1 MTALHPGVSSVPFTT
16 LDWRGVG
23 LTRAYLRAHL
33 PRPQV
38 DVAAALSTVEPILAD
53 VREKGAAA
61 TLEYSQRFDGVRPQA
76 VKVPAAQLQ
85 RALRD
90 LDPQVREAL
99 ELAVARVRSVCEF
112 SVPSRSRVQVCEGGV
127 VGEVTLP
134 VERVGL
140 YVPGGRAVLPSS
152 VVMNVVPAQVAGVG
166 EIVVASPPS
175 KAHDGWPHPT
185 ILAACALVGVTD
197 VLAVGGAQAIALLA
211 YGDGAQ
217 QIDPVDLIT
226 GPGNVYVAAAKR
238 AVKGVV
244 GIDSEAGP
252 TEIAILADAS
262 ANARYVAADL
272 ISQAE
277 HDPMAASVLVTPS
290 EELISQVQEELAAQV
305 AHTTHQVRIREALAG
320 PQSAAILV
328 DDLQAGLAV
337 INAYGAEHL
346 EIHTSAACTQDPQQ
360 VAESVRH
367 AGAIFLGEYSPVSL
381 GDYAAGSNHVL
392 PTGGSARFSSGLGV
406 HSFLRRVHT
415 IHYTR
420 EGLASSRRAA
430 ETLALAENLPAHG
443 QAISARFTPNP
454 LGASGHSG
462 EGAGA
467 GQ

>member
-1 MTALHPGVSSVPFTT
+1 MTASESGVPPVSLTT

-23 LTRAYLRAHL
+23 LTKAYLRAHM
-33 PRPQV
+33 PRPRL
-38 DVAAALSTVEPILAD
+38 DVAAALSTVEPIVSA
-53 VREKGAAA
+53 VRERGAEA
-61 TLEYSQRFDGVRPQA
+61 TLEYSRRFDGVRPEA
-76 VKVPAAQLQ
+76 INVPAAQLE
-85 RALRD
+85 RALRE
-90 LDPQVREAL
+90 LDPQVRDAL
-99 ELAVARVRSVCEF
+99 ELASARVRSVCE
-112 SVPSRSRVQVCEGGV
+112 SSLPSPLHVDVCEGGV
-127 VGEVTLP
+127 VGEVSLP
-134 VERVGL
+134 VERVGV

-152 VVMNVVPAQVAGVG
+152 VVMNVVPAQVAGVP

-175 KAHDGWPHPT
+175 RDHGGWPHPT

-211 YGDGAQ
+211 YGDERAH
-217 QIDPVDLIT
+217 IDPVDLIT

-262 ANARYVAADL
+262 ANPRYVAADL

-290 EELISQVQEELAAQV
+290 VELIDAVREELTRQVPR
-305 AHTTHQVRIREALAG
+305 TTHHARIREALAG

-328 DDLQAGLAV
+328 DDLQAAV
-337 INAYGAEHL
+337 AVVNAYGAEHL
-346 EIHTSAACTQDPQQ
+346 EIHTSATCTDDPRR
-360 VAESVRH
+360 VAERVRN

-392 PTGGSARFSSGLGV
+392 PTGGSARFSSGLSV

-415 IHYTR
+415 IDYTR
-420 EGLASSRRAA
+420 EGLASSRVAA
-430 ETLALAENLPAHG
+430 ETLAKAEDLPAHG
-443 QAISARFTPNP
+443 SAVAVRF
-454 LGASGHSG
+454 
-462 EGAGA
+462 E
-467 GQ
+467 